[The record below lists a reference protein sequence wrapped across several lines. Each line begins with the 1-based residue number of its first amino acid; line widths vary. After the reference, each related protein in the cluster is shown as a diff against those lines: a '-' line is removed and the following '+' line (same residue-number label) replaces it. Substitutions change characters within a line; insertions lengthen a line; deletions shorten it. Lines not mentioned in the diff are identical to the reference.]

1 MCAIGYYASAT
12 AQEPLV
18 AFCYPQSLLGQPG
31 VGLLESIYVQLW
43 TLGLSRGTILITR
56 VRAQGEQ
63 VAPNP
68 SGRPFGAT
76 AGQPENLGLFHTR
89 FSSHLGTQSTSSA
102 SRY

>member
-18 AFCYPQSLLGQPG
+18 AFCYPQSLLGESG

-56 VRAQGEQ
+56 VRAQGLQ
-63 VAPNP
+63 ILPAV
-68 SGRPFGAT
+68 
-76 AGQPENLGLFHTR
+76 
-89 FSSHLGTQSTSSA
+89 HLEPLLVNRRSWVCCTPDQ
-102 SRY
+102 